1 MTLRPEYLTYRHD
14 GQDEHALCFAATAAR
29 RILIVPP
36 IFDEMNRV
44 RRMLVQ
50 SMRHVGERGVGTFLI
65 DLPGCNES
73 IAPLQVQSLST
84 WRNAVAAAA
93 AAFGVTHVAALRGGA
108 LVDHGIPDLPHWRL
122 APAKGG
128 GLLKTM
134 IRTRIAGDREAGRTI
149 SAADLITAAQTAPI
163 ELAGNWLGTEMVT
176 QLDEAEAVNLP
187 DCMVRTLGSDIGG
200 TPLWLRAEPQ
210 DDGAMSVAIADDL
223 VGWSGRCGG

>member
-1 MTLRPEYLTYRHD
+1 
-14 GQDEHALCFAATAAR
+14 
-29 RILIVPP
+29 
-36 IFDEMNRV
+36 
-44 RRMLVQ
+44 
-50 SMRHVGERGVGTFLI
+50 
-65 DLPGCNES
+65 
-73 IAPLQVQSLST
+73 VQSLST

-149 SAADLITAAQTAPI
+149 SAADLMTAAQTAPI

-176 QLDEAEAVNLP
+176 QLDEAEAVIAW
-187 DCMVRTLGSDIGG
+187 C
-200 TPLWLRAEPQ
+200 EP
-210 DDGAMSVAIADDL
+210 
-223 VGWSGRCGG
+223 SGRILAAHRYGCAPNRRMMGRCQLQ